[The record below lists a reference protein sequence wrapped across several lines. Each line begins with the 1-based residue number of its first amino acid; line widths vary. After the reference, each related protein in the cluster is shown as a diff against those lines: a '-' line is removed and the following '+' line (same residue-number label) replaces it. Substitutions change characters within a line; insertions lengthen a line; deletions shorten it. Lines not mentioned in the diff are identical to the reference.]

1 MIRTLIVLCIL
12 GICAFIGY
20 QVQTLPLYVRFYNDL
35 NNSYFQTPF
44 LAWIL
49 ISLLAAMLL
58 FLIFKVLW
66 FVWRSP
72 KIFSRSSQARKESK
86 AHRLLQQGLSA
97 LSLGN
102 YRQAEK
108 KLVKG
113 GQLAAQ
119 IGQSPVLYYEYA
131 ASAADYQQ
139 ANERRDQYFLL
150 AREYANNKENL
161 LARLNEAESQVANG
175 EYTAAIK
182 SLQQLQNKDPRNPKI
197 INLLDSAY
205 VHSEQW
211 ALAWQNL
218 SGLRN
223 HISEAN
229 YRERRK
235 LYARGMLQDTS
246 AVETFEQLQTA
257 WKNLPAD
264 IRADKGMLL
273 QYANSLVENGHAEQ
287 AEKLL
292 AAELKQHQ
300 DLDLLQAYSQL
311 RGINFAKALKNL
323 ENLQAHFPDNAV
335 YLYCLALVAYRAED
349 LDKAAQY
356 VESSLKLQPS
366 AEAFA
371 LWGRILEARQQPE
384 AALAA
389 YRQGV
394 SGLLEQEAL
403 AGELLPPPVQTP
415 VAIK

>member
-175 EYTAAIK
+175 EYAAAIK

-211 ALAWQNL
+211 ALA
-218 SGLRN
+218 
-223 HISEAN
+223 
-229 YRERRK
+229 
-235 LYARGMLQDTS
+235 
-246 AVETFEQLQTA
+246 
-257 WKNLPAD
+257 
-264 IRADKGMLL
+264 
-273 QYANSLVENGHAEQ
+273 
-287 AEKLL
+287 
-292 AAELKQHQ
+292 
-300 DLDLLQAYSQL
+300 
-311 RGINFAKALKNL
+311 
-323 ENLQAHFPDNAV
+323 
-335 YLYCLALVAYRAED
+335 
-349 LDKAAQY
+349 
-356 VESSLKLQPS
+356 
-366 AEAFA
+366 
-371 LWGRILEARQQPE
+371 
-384 AALAA
+384 
-389 YRQGV
+389 
-394 SGLLEQEAL
+394 
-403 AGELLPPPVQTP
+403 
-415 VAIK
+415 

>member
-58 FLIFKVLW
+58 FLMFKILW

-175 EYTAAIK
+175 EYAAAIK

-349 LDKAAQY
+349 LDKAR
-356 VESSLKLQPS
+356 SNCSL
-366 AEAFA
+366 
-371 LWGRILEARQQPE
+371 ARKHSH
-384 AALAA
+384 
-389 YRQGV
+389 YGD
-394 SGLLEQEAL
+394 GF
-403 AGELLPPPVQTP
+403 
-415 VAIK
+415 

>member
-12 GICAFIGY
+12 GVCAFLGY

-49 ISLLAAMLL
+49 ISLFAAIML
-58 FLIFKVLW
+58 FLLFKVLW
-66 FVWRSP
+66 FIWRSP

-97 LSLGN
+97 LSVGD
-102 YRQAEK
+102 YPRAEK
-108 KLVKG
+108 KLAKG

-119 IGQSPVLYYEYA
+119 IGESPVLYYEYA
-131 ASAADYQQ
+131 ATAADHQQ
-139 ANERRDQYFLL
+139 ANERRDHYFLL
-150 AREYANNKENL
+150 AREYASNKENL

-175 EYTAAIK
+175 EYAAAIK
-182 SLQQLQNKDPRNPKI
+182 TLQDLQNKDPRNAKI
-197 INLLDSAY
+197 IHLLDQAY

-223 HISEAN
+223 HISEEN

-246 AVETFEQLQTA
+246 AIETFEQLQTA

-264 IRADKGMLL
+264 IRSDKAMLL
-273 QYANSLVENGHAEQ
+273 QYANSLIENGHAEQ

-292 AAELKQHQ
+292 AAEIKQHS
-300 DLDLLQAYSQL
+300 DLELVQAYSQL
-311 RGINFAKALKNL
+311 RGINFAQALKNL
-323 ENLQAHFPDNAV
+323 ESLQGQYPDNAV
-335 YLYCLALVAYRAED
+335 FLYCLALLAYRSENYEQAG
-349 LDKAAQY
+349 QY
-356 VESSLKLQPS
+356 IEASLKLQPS
-366 AEAFA
+366 AEAFS
-371 LWGRILEARQQPE
+371 LYGRILEARKQPE

-394 SGLLEQEAL
+394 IGFLDHEAL
-403 AGELLPPPVQTP
+403 AGELLPPPVQAP
-415 VAIK
+415 IALK